1 MRRIWL
7 AGVVTAAVCAVAA
20 AQDRSAGV
28 DVGKAKADWV
38 EESLEGVADELGL
51 DKLQQERFDRIV
63 ADIMP
68 RARAQGD
75 QLNEKLRE
83 LRAARGDA
91 ARTAELNEAMH
102 ELADPTPF
110 FDEAV
115 SHIEPLLRPEQLG
128 RLIAAVERVEA
139 QGRGWEW
146 NQRVIGSLPQALEL
160 TGELRGRFHQLVGKH
175 MGQAWTASRSA
186 IEPLLAEM
194 RTAREAGEFVKVA
207 ELRAKINAVEM
218 DPEKVTAAL
227 IADFRAQLPEEQAAK
242 LDEWLAA
249 REAEGGDDEVGGASG
264 AVGGR
269 GPSASALLRAARRSG
284 LSSEQRSALRTI
296 EREIS
301 AERRAAGRDATQR
314 AALTEGLRKRID
326 ALLTAEQ
333 KPRFE
338 AHLSRLMK

>member
-1 MRRIWL
+1 MRRNWL
-7 AGVVTAAVCAVAA
+7 AGVMTAAVCAAVA
-20 AQDRSAGV
+20 AQDRSYDV

-51 DKLQQERFDRIV
+51 DKLQQEQFDRIV

-83 LRAARGDA
+83 LRAVRGDP

-102 ELADPTPF
+102 ELGNPTPF

-115 SHIEPLLRPEQLG
+115 SGVEPLLRPEQLG

-146 NQRVIGSLPQALEL
+146 NQRVIGALPQALEL
-160 TGELRGRFHQLVGKH
+160 AGESRGRFHQLVGKH
-175 MGQAWTASRSA
+175 MGQAWSASRSA

-194 RTAREAGEFVKVA
+194 RAAREAGDFVKVA
-207 ELRAKINAVEM
+207 ELRAKINALEM
-218 DPEKVTAAL
+218 DPEKVTANL
-227 IADFRAQLPEEQAAK
+227 IAEFRTQLAPEQATK
-242 LDEWLAA
+242 LDEWLAT
-249 REAEGGDDEVGGASG
+249 RGGEEGGAGADG
-264 AVGGR
+264 AAGGR
-269 GPSASALLRAARRSG
+269 GPGAAALLRAARRSG
-284 LSSEQRSALRTI
+284 LSPEQRAALRTI
-296 EREIS
+296 ERET
-301 AERRAAGRDATQR
+301 AGERRAAGHDGAKR
-314 AALTEGLRKRID
+314 AAVAESLRKRID
-326 ALLTAEQ
+326 ALLTPEQ